1 VQDGM
6 KAGNRKRIIDSVAAG
21 SLAPHPATA
30 LRVAWSRIP
39 REWCLPKREL
49 AAGLSPRKAVFSFR
63 FRVLAQAYR
72 GTREILLEPTQ

>member
-1 VQDGM
+1 M

-21 SLAPHPATA
+21 RWRRIQRRLCGSRGRVFPASG
-30 LRVAWSRIP
+30 V
-39 REWCLPKREL
+39 LPKREL
-49 AAGLSPRKAVFSFR
+49 AAFLSPRKAVFSFR